1 MTKRKPE
8 PWRNRIVGYADVA
21 ASDLSANPLNARLH
35 PAAQRAALT
44 AVLDD
49 VGFVAPVIVN
59 KRTGLIVDG
68 HLRVEEASARGEA
81 VPVAYV
87 ELTEAEEREVLATL
101 DPIGAMATYDAAL
114 LGELLEGVDTS
125 SDELRSMLDAVA
137 KQAGLVEQFDGIGL
151 DDDVPELPEAPVSTT
166 GDIWILRS
174 SCGPTARRSLADQC
188 QLRRSQRHLPQGVC
202 DAVEVGGLQLQEP
215 ATARAPRVVLAGTS
229 ARGSSTVSY
238 AHTCC
243 GRRSFGASSAS

>member
-59 KRTGLIVDG
+59 KPCL
-68 HLRVEEASARGEA
+68 
-81 VPVAYV
+81 
-87 ELTEAEEREVLATL
+87 
-101 DPIGAMATYDAAL
+101 
-114 LGELLEGVDTS
+114 
-125 SDELRSMLDAVA
+125 LDAVA